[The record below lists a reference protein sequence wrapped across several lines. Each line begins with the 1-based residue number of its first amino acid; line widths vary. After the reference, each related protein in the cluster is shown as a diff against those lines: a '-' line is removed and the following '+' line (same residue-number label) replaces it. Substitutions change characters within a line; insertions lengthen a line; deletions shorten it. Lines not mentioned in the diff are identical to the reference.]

1 MDCFTM
7 ELPTVKFVLSFFG
20 SKRSW
25 GSDVTSEDSAVVK
38 RRDLVLGSRHAATIR
53 LF

>member
-20 SKRSW
+20 SKWSW
-25 GSDVTSEDSAVVK
+25 GSDVTGEDSAVV
-38 RRDLVLGSRHAATIR
+38 RWSDLVLGSRPAATIQ